1 MNAKANY
8 VRSRLSLRSPQAESL
23 EILQELTDVL
33 EMNKGP
39 DLKDELVKVHERYP
53 ICADFERD
61 FVSICFALA
70 TGVGKTRL
78 MGAFISYLYLEH
90 GISNFFVMAPNLT
103 VYEKLITDFSQP
115 THPKYVFKGIGEF
128 AVNPPRVVTGDTY
141 EASRPTDLLSNFFT
155 NVTINVFNISK
166 LNSKTRGG
174 NEEEH

>member
-33 EMNKGP
+33 ELKKSP
-39 DLKDELVKVHERYP
+39 DLMAELAKVHERYP

-78 MGAFISYLYLEH
+78 MGAFISCLYLEK
-90 GISNFFVMAPNLT
+90 GIKNFFVMAPNLT
-103 VYEKLITDFSQP
+103 VYQKLITDFSQP

-128 AVNPPRVVTGDTY
+128 AVIRTRPRGRNRFGHLY
-141 EASRPTDLLSNFFT
+141 
-155 NVTINVFNISK
+155 
-166 LNSKTRGG
+166 GG
-174 NEEEH
+174 NQEPAGYEY